1 VVTDGLGPDD
11 KVVLDGLANPMV
23 RPGAKITPQQGK
35 ITASAQ

>member
-1 VVTDGLGPDD
+1 LKPDD

-23 RPGAKITPQQGK
+23 KPKAKVTPQQGK